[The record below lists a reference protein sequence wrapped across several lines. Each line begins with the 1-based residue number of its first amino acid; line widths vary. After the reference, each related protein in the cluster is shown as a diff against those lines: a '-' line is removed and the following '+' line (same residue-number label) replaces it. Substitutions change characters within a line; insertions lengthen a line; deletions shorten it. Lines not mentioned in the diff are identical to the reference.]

1 MFLHKMLTV
10 DHFIHFLNSF
20 FSLISLP
27 YVIVEIASI
36 DDFLLELSLIL
47 KIECYVSCTMSQAV
61 LEMSLSIMSKRE
73 TSISNDVI
81 SSNHNYCLLNESL
94 LSLKL
99 FMFYPRNWRRDWEWL
114 LRKKRSQA
122 LHLSM
127 ISSDES
133 DGEDDTLS
141 TKHLVWRAEEL
152 SSFLNELDLRHR
164 ANMSTQQRRQSVN
177 RQVGRPSTRSHHE
190 APEKLLWAIKL

>member
-1 MFLHKMLTV
+1 MFLHKKLTV

-99 FMFYPRNWRRDWEWL
+99 FILYPRNWRRDWQWL
-114 LRKKRSQA
+114 LRKKRS
-122 LHLSM
+122 HNCLSRCIFQWCPQM
-127 ISSDES
+127 NLMARMTPCPQSILYGGQRNFLLFSMN
-133 DGEDDTLS
+133 S
-141 TKHLVWRAEEL
+141 TCGIGQICPPNKGDSL
-152 SSFLNELDLRHR
+152 
-164 ANMSTQQRRQSVN
+164 
-177 RQVGRPSTRSHHE
+177 
-190 APEKLLWAIKL
+190 

>member
-1 MFLHKMLTV
+1 MMFLHKKLTV

-47 KIECYVSCTMSQAV
+47 KIECHVSCTMSQAV

-81 SSNHNYCLLNESL
+81 SSNHNYCLLKESL

-99 FMFYPRNWRRDWEWL
+99 FILYPRNWRRD
-114 LRKKRSQA
+114 
-122 LHLSM
+122 
-127 ISSDES
+127 
-133 DGEDDTLS
+133 
-141 TKHLVWRAEEL
+141 
-152 SSFLNELDLRHR
+152 
-164 ANMSTQQRRQSVN
+164 
-177 RQVGRPSTRSHHE
+177 
-190 APEKLLWAIKL
+190 

>member
-1 MFLHKMLTV
+1 MLLHKKLTV

-27 YVIVEIASI
+27 YLVVEIAGI

-47 KIECYVSCTMSQAV
+47 KIGCYVRCTMSQAV

-81 SSNHNYCLLNESL
+81 SSNQNYCLLNESL

-99 FMFYPRNWRRDWEWL
+99 FILYPRNWRRD
-114 LRKKRSQA
+114 
-122 LHLSM
+122 
-127 ISSDES
+127 
-133 DGEDDTLS
+133 
-141 TKHLVWRAEEL
+141 
-152 SSFLNELDLRHR
+152 
-164 ANMSTQQRRQSVN
+164 
-177 RQVGRPSTRSHHE
+177 
-190 APEKLLWAIKL
+190 

>member
-1 MFLHKMLTV
+1 MFLHKKLTV

-47 KIECYVSCTMSQAV
+47 KIECYVSCTMSQAA
-61 LEMSLSIMSKRE
+61 
-73 TSISNDVI
+73 SISNDVI

-99 FMFYPRNWRRDWEWL
+99 FILYPRNWRRD
-114 LRKKRSQA
+114 
-122 LHLSM
+122 
-127 ISSDES
+127 
-133 DGEDDTLS
+133 
-141 TKHLVWRAEEL
+141 
-152 SSFLNELDLRHR
+152 
-164 ANMSTQQRRQSVN
+164 
-177 RQVGRPSTRSHHE
+177 
-190 APEKLLWAIKL
+190 